1 MQIFRISDER
11 HPVWDGTGAALI
23 GGRWNSPG
31 RQVIYGATNFASA
44 MLEVLAH
51 ANIGRLPKSQ
61 VFVVATVPNNLTIER
76 VESASLPSGWDSDN
90 CLVARRFGDLWLD
103 EKRSAL
109 LLVPSVVA
117 RQEFNVLVNPN
128 HPDSHKL
135 KVAAPQKVI
144 WDKRLFMR

>member
-1 MQIFRISDER
+1 MQIFRISDAR
-11 HPVWDGTGAALI
+11 HPVWDGAGAALV

-31 RQVIYGATNFASA
+31 QQVISGAENFACA

-51 ANIGRLPKSQ
+51 ANIGRLPKTQ
-61 VFVVATVPNNLTIER
+61 VFVVATVPNNITIER
-76 VESASLPSGWDSDN
+76 VESASLPSGWDCDN
-90 CLVARRFGDLWLD
+90 CQVARRFGDLWLH

-128 HPDSHKL
+128 HPDARKL
-135 KVAAPQKVI
+135 KITAPQKVI